1 MLLTVRQDQGVA
13 LQVAQ
18 TAGDRV
24 QVKRGDGLVG
34 DHHHLIAAHM
44 AADQVLPEQAAI
56 DINGVAAFGQRHIK
70 LLHTAS

>member
-1 MLLTVRQDQGVA
+1 
-13 LQVAQ
+13 
-18 TAGDRV
+18 
-24 QVKRGDGLVG
+24 
-34 DHHHLIAAHM
+34 M